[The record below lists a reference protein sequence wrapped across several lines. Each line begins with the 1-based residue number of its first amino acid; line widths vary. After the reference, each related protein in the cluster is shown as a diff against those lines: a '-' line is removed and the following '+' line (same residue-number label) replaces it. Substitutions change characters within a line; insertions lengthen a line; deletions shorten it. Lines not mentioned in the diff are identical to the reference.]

1 MIWSFQKAFN
11 DIRRRKIRS
20 GLTIVGIFIGVA
32 GIVAIVA
39 TARNLEEA
47 QRYNYANS
55 SQDDMRWWVWN
66 NTPTTEYA
74 LSQVPNVAAVQRRA
88 NYYTRFRWDN
98 TWHDVTFYGLEDYSK
113 VQVNRIDFVEGRP
126 PQSGEVA
133 FEISTKQ
140 LLPDLKLGD
149 VITYRVQP
157 QNQEYRF
164 TLSGFVKS
172 PAYPSATL
180 LNYSTAYATAN
191 DVRRMLGISGD
202 NEILLRV
209 NDLAGREETR
219 RQVEDI
225 FRKRNLQFSGYVARD
240 PNNFLGKQEIE
251 VVVLLLLV
259 FSGVGLVISGF
270 LVANTLSAIVT
281 EQVGEI
287 GTLKA
292 LGAGRWSILQVYLFG
307 ALIYGLIGTA
317 LGIVGGFVGGK
328 FLLGFLGGT
337 LNFEVDQFLFQPEA
351 LGLGVVVGIGVTLA
365 SALIPA
371 WAGTAISVRE
381 ALDSYGITSTYGQGR
396 VDRILT
402 KLQKLPPLVALSLRN
417 LSRRKTRNLI
427 TLGVIAL
434 SSAAFL
440 AAQSTSTSVDGTI
453 DHLYNV
459 YGADGWM
466 QFDSDVNENL
476 AQHLK
481 AVPGVMNAEAWM
493 RGRVTVKATT
503 TDMYGVPPNTTIY
516 KKQVS
521 EGRWFTTNENNVV
534 TISANLAHLRS
545 IKVGDYLEVEYNRQR
560 ETMQVVGILDDNS
573 KFLGSSSVG
582 KVFMPLS
589 VAQRLKKRQGLADF
603 FAIVTTEHDPA
614 TVETVLATIENR
626 YRELS
631 PSSLTAYSDR
641 NSTLQITAIL
651 RLLLY
656 SMTAI
661 IAVIGAIG
669 VVNTLTLNVLE
680 RRREIGVLRTIGGTN
695 QRLVQ
700 IFLTEGLFLGLLGFI
715 VGLIL
720 GYPLAQVLT
729 NVISQAVF
737 PVDFIFEPQ
746 MVIGTFAFALLL
758 TTAASLGPA
767 IGAARVNISSSLR
780 F

>member
-1 MIWSFQKAFN
+1 M
-11 DIRRRKIRS
+11 
-20 GLTIVGIFIGVA
+20 GIFIGVA